1 VTVSSTGLQR
11 LGGISFFAGGAL
23 FLARSIL
30 EFLAG
35 PPPSSGAEILVW
47 MASRQSLL
55 AANVEISFFA
65 AMCLIPA
72 VIALYDRLAS
82 THGPSAA
89 VGCGSIAVTIPIF
102 LLLVIL
108 QGRLVFPVFELR
120 VHTVDIAELAV
131 ALYYGGL
138 HAIAIV
144 LAIATLVLSLAM
156 RRATYGRAGAG
167 LGLATAA
174 LDLLGAYPESIG
186 PVLTLV
192 GGVAFAAWFGLVG
205 LALTV
210 PVAGALRPGAAV
222 REAVG
227 PAPGRRR

>member
-1 VTVSSTGLQR
+1 
-11 LGGISFFAGGAL
+11 
-23 FLARSIL
+23 
-30 EFLAG
+30 
-35 PPPSSGAEILVW
+35 

-108 QGRLVFPVFELR
+108 QGRLVFPVFGIR
-120 VHTVDIAELAV
+120 VHTPDIAELAI
-131 ALYYGGL
+131 AFYYGGV
-138 HAIAIV
+138 HAVGIV
-144 LAIATLVLSLAM
+144 FAVATLVLSLAM
-156 RRATYGRAGAG
+156 RQAAYGRAVAG
-167 LGLATAA
+167 FGLVTAA
-174 LDLLGAYPESIG
+174 LDLLGGYPQAIG
-186 PVLTLV
+186 PVLGLV
-192 GGVAFAAWFGLVG
+192 ANVAFAAWFVVVG

-210 PVAGALRPGAAV
+210 PVAGAQPPAVAV
-222 REAVG
+222 RAAVG
-227 PAPGRRR
+227 PAPGRHR